1 MANNNPLT
9 DDWYYRK
16 PGGDRYFE
24 FGPFTWEKLFILYM
38 KGGIDGETEVRG
50 GQFPWA
56 PLKAFLPGSRF
67 SLKLQ
72 ASRILYLARRGL
84 QWFRSL
90 PREQKL
96 ITIGVCLVAV
106 YFVVH
111 NVIYPKPK
119 MAEVPQARQL
129 FRTGE
134 TASGTPRPFAARS
147 SRGATHPLQETLTS
161 AEVLRLTNVTRA
173 ENGVHELRESFLLNA
188 IASERARD
196 MFEKQYFD
204 HVSPTGERASDIAQ
218 KVGYRYKM
226 IGENL
231 GAGLFLTNQKIID
244 NWMQSPGHRRNLL
257 SGQFEEIG
265 VAVVKGRLEGGE
277 GWIAVQV
284 FGRQS
289 PAVDRH
295 GHEQ

>member
-1 MANNNPLT
+1 MGTGNPLT
-9 DDWYYRK
+9 DEWYYRK
-16 PGGDRYFE
+16 QGGDRYFE

-38 KGGIDGETEVRG
+38 KGEIDADTEVRG

-56 PLKAFLPGSRF
+56 PLGAFLPGSKF
-67 SLKLQ
+67 NLKIQ
-72 ASRILYLARRGL
+72 ASRILYLARCSLQGL
-84 QWFRSL
+84 TGS
-90 PREQKL
+90 PRERKL
-96 ITIGVCLVAV
+96 ITIAVCLIVV

-119 MAEVPQARQL
+119 MPEVSQARQV
-129 FRTGE
+129 FRTSE
-134 TASGTPRPFAARS
+134 AASGTPRPSGVRS
-147 SRGATHPLQETLTS
+147 SRGTTHPLQETLTS
-161 AEVLRLTNVTRA
+161 AEVLRLTNVARA

-204 HVSPTGERASDIAQ
+204 HASPTGEKASDIAQ
-218 KVGYRYKM
+218 KVGYRYKRL
-226 IGENL
+226 GENL
-231 GAGLFLTNQKIID
+231 GGGLFLNNQKIID

-257 SGQFEEIG
+257 SNQFEEIG

-277 GWIAVQV
+277 TWIAVQV

-289 PAVDRH
+289 PPVGEAR
-295 GHEQ
+295 

>member
-1 MANNNPLT
+1 MGTGNPGT

-16 PGGDRYFE
+16 QGGDRYFE

-38 KGGIDGETEVRG
+38 KGEIDADTEVRG
-50 GQFPWA
+50 CQFPWA
-56 PLKAFLPGSRF
+56 PLRAFLPGSKF
-67 SLKLQ
+67 NLKIQ

-96 ITIGVCLVAV
+96 ITVGICLIVV

-111 NVIYPKPK
+111 NVIYSKPK
-119 MAEVPQARQL
+119 MSQAPQTRQL
-129 FRTGE
+129 FRTSE
-134 TASGTPRPFAARS
+134 AAPGTPRPSGARS
-147 SRGATHPLQETLTS
+147 SRGTHPLQEALTS

-173 ENGVHELRESFLLNA
+173 ENGVHELKESFLLNA
-188 IASERARD
+188 IASERAKD

-204 HVSPTGERASDIAQ
+204 HVSPTGEKASDIAQ
-218 KVGYRYKM
+218 KVGYRYKRF
-226 IGENL
+226 GENIAS
-231 GAGLFLTNQKIID
+231 GSFLNNREIIND
-244 NWMQSPGHRRNLL
+244 WMQSPGHRKNLL
-257 SGQFEEIG
+257 SNQFEEIG
-265 VAVVKGRLEGGE
+265 VAVMKGRLEGGE

-289 PAVDRH
+289 PPVGEAR
-295 GHEQ
+295 